1 MLATALS
8 ASIVGV
14 EGVPVRVEVDVAFG
28 LPGITIVGLAGSA
41 VLEARE
47 RVRAALRNSGF
58 EVPARRITINLAP
71 ADLPK
76 EGTGHDLAMATG
88 ILVASGQ
95 LTDASRL
102 ERTALIGELA
112 LDGSLRPVPGVMA
125 LVCGG
130 AGRRRPRRDR
140 AGRERAPKAPRSAA
154 SRVRGGARLR
164 QVTRHLAGL
173 EELERAPSAGPRRR
187 AIAGRCARTWARSSA
202 RSSRGAR
209 WRSPSPAGTTSPS
222 PARRASAR
230 RCSPARPPGCCRSST
245 SARRP
250 RSAASTRSPACA
262 SRARP
267 LSLRRP
273 FRAPHHTIS
282 TQALVGGGPRIRP
295 GEASLAHRGALFLD
309 ETLQFRADA
318 LDALRGPIDAGAVTI
333 ARVEGVLA
341 LPARFMLLAAFNP
354 CPCGWFGVDG
364 HECACEDGARRRY
377 QARLSGPMRDRL
389 DMIVPL
395 EPVAAA
401 AAAARRSRP
410 PTVAARVATGRR
422 DPGRAAGDD
431 RTPTCRRATSAMRSG
446 FERAAPALLD
456 TRGRQ
461 MGLSM
466 RRLHRA
472 ARVARTIADLAGS
485 TVVRPEHLDEALI
498 HRPKEVRRV
507 IGVGSRPNAP
517 HGAAGAGR
525 ARNRARLLDRAFAG
539 AGHRPG
545 RLRPARGPP
554 RVRERPPGRPGPT
567 ELASSLGPADA
578 GS

>member
-28 LPGITIVGLAGSA
+28 LPGLTIVGLAGSA

-95 LTDASRL
+95 LAEGRIGA
-102 ERTALIGELA
+102 TALIGELA
-112 LDGSLRPVPGVMA
+112 LDGSLRPVPGAMA
-125 LVCGG
+125 LVAAAHDAGASDVIVPAENAVEGAAIGG
-130 AGRRRPRRDR
+130 V
-140 AGRERAPKAPRSAA
+140 
-154 SRVRGGARLR
+154 RVHGARAFGE
-164 QVTRHLAGL
+164 VTRHLAGL
-173 EELERAPSAGPRRR
+173 EELAVVARPAHVPGAGIEDAPDLASVIGQVV
-187 AIAGRCARTWARSSA
+187 
-202 RSSRGAR
+202 
-209 WRSPSPAGTTSPS
+209 
-222 PARRASAR
+222 ARRALEIAVAGR
-230 RCSPARPPGCCRSST
+230 HNLAFTGPPGVGKTLLARAAAGLLPMLDEREAAEVCRIHSV
-245 SARRP
+245 AGQADP
-250 RSAASTRSPACA
+250 RA
-262 SRARP
+262 P

-318 LDALRGPIDAGAVTI
+318 LDALRGPIDAGTVTI
-333 ARVEGVLA
+333 ARVDGVLA

-354 CPCGWFGVDG
+354 CPCGWFEVEG
-364 HECACEDGARRRY
+364 HVCTCEDGMRRRY

-389 DMIVPL
+389 DMIVTL
-395 EPVAAA
+395 EPVGRL
-401 AAAARRSRP
+401 RRSRQSEA
-410 PTVAARVATGRR
+410 TVDVAARIARAVAIQAERQGTMNADLPVAAIGDPTGF
-422 DPGRAAGDD
+422 GMAV
-431 RTPTCRRATSAMRSG
+431 RSLID
-446 FERAAPALLD
+446 A
-456 TRGRQ
+456 RGRQ

-472 ARVARTIADLAGS
+472 ARVARTIADLDGS
-485 TVVRPEHLDEALI
+485 DAVRTDHLDEALI
-498 HRPKEVRRV
+498 HRPKEVR
-507 IGVGSRPNAP
+507 A
-517 HGAAGAGR
+517 
-525 ARNRARLLDRAFAG
+525 
-539 AGHRPG
+539 
-545 RLRPARGPP
+545 
-554 RVRERPPGRPGPT
+554 
-567 ELASSLGPADA
+567 
-578 GS
+578 